1 MWNQLRAGAIL
12 RASWLLA
19 FYLAG
24 VAWLTWPLAGSL
36 SSVLPCPTGMFMH
49 DIYYSTWALAHESHA
64 LLTAPWRIADA
75 NIFHPT
81 PSALFYGPAG
91 LGALP
96 LFAPV
101 FLATGNPT
109 LAINVT
115 FLVGLALTGAA
126 MHVVV
131 RRWTGSDLAGVVGA
145 ATLLANQW
153 VIWAFVPTAPHW
165 AALELLPLIAF
176 VAAAPFPSMR
186 AALRLLPLL
195 VLQCLTDLVYV
206 APAVLGPL
214 GVLAAIRILRR
225 DTRAAAVRLV
235 AVLALTLPALLPVY
249 RGYLGVRAANPNLST
264 QTWWVVTENTFP
276 APLPDRFLGGNY
288 PLVLTPVAMALV
300 GLGALVA
307 LGRRRAGAAAPVPG
321 GWAHGALWA
330 VVGAVL
336 SLPALVTV
344 AGALYR
350 TPLGYLAMWSD
361 PYRTIRVS
369 SRLGVA
375 GLLGLGIL
383 SGVAFG
389 EIASLI
395 ATRLR
400 RPAAARV
407 GRGALAAVVLGL
419 VYHAYATNY
428 ASFHQP
434 GPMPVAYPLCA
445 APTVPAPLLPPLR
458 ASHEPL
464 LEVPLAPGAAFVVND
479 HAAAMYH
486 SIAHWRPLLNGYSS
500 YWPADFPQRMADAA
514 SLPDPVALDRLV
526 ETTGLAMVWL
536 HAARLPPA
544 ARAAWLAPPRD
555 GAHRLQ
561 LVVRSGTE
569 LLYAVVPATPSPG

>member
-1 MWNQLRAGAIL
+1 MWNQLRVGAIL
-12 RASWLLA
+12 RAPWLLA

-36 SSVLPCPTGMFMH
+36 SSALPCPTRIFID

-75 NIFHPT
+75 NIYHPT

-225 DTRAAAVRLV
+225 DTRAAAVRL
-235 AVLALTLPALLPVY
+235 ATVLALTLPALLPVY

-264 QTWWVVTENTFP
+264 QTPWVVTENSFP
-276 APLPDRFLGGNY
+276 ALLPDRFLGGND

-330 VVGAVL
+330 GVGAVL

-350 TPLGYLAMWSD
+350 TPLGYLAMWAD

-375 GLLGLGIL
+375 GLVGLGIL

-419 VYHAYATNY
+419 IYHAYATNY
-428 ASFHQP
+428 ALLQP
-434 GPMPVAYPLCA
+434 GPMPAAYPLCA
-445 APTVPAPLLPPLR
+445 APTVPAGLLPPLR
-458 ASHEPL
+458 ASREPL
-464 LEVPLAPGAAFVVND
+464 LEVPLAPGGVVEND

-500 YWPADFPQRMADAA
+500 YWPTDFPQRMADAA
-514 SLPDPVALDRLV
+514 RLPDPVALDRLV

-536 HAARLPPA
+536 HAARLSPA
-544 ARAAWLAPPRD
+544 ARAAWFAPPGD

-561 LVVRSGTE
+561 LVARSGTE

>member
-36 SSVLPCPTGMFMH
+36 SSVLPCPTGTFMP

-75 NIFHPT
+75 NIYHPT

-225 DTRAAAVRLV
+225 GTRAAGVRL
-235 AVLALTLPALLPVY
+235 ATVLALTLPALLPVY
-249 RGYLGVRAANPNLST
+249 RGYLGVRAANPNLSI

-300 GLGALVA
+300 GVGALVA

-407 GRGALAAVVLGL
+407 GRG
-419 VYHAYATNY
+419 HSPRWCWH
-428 ASFHQP
+428 SFTTP
-434 GPMPVAYPLCA
+434 TPRTTGPSC
-445 APTVPAPLLPPLR
+445 VPAR
-458 ASHEPL
+458 CR
-464 LEVPLAPGAAFVVND
+464 
-479 HAAAMYH
+479 
-486 SIAHWRPLLNGYSS
+486 RPIRS
-500 YWPADFPQRMADAA
+500 ARRQRC
-514 SLPDPVALDRLV
+514 
-526 ETTGLAMVWL
+526 
-536 HAARLPPA
+536 
-544 ARAAWLAPPRD
+544 PPRCFPRCERP
-555 GAHRLQ
+555 ASPCSRCPWP
-561 LVVRSGTE
+561 RRAWSGTTMPRRCTTRSPTG
-569 LLYAVVPATPSPG
+569 ARSSTATRATGPPTSRSAWRTRPASRTRSPSTAW

>member
-1 MWNQLRAGAIL
+1 MWNQLRVGAVL

-36 SSVLPCPTGMFMH
+36 SSALPCPTRIFMH
-49 DIYYSTWALAHESHA
+49 DIYYSTWVLAHESHA

-81 PSALFYGPAG
+81 PSALFYGPAA

-153 VIWAFVPTAPHW
+153 VIWGFVPTAPHW

-214 GVLAAIRILRR
+214 GALAAIRILRR
-225 DTRAAAVRLV
+225 DTRAAAVRLA

-249 RGYLGVRAANPNLST
+249 RGYLGVGAANPNLST
-264 QTWWVVTENTFP
+264 QTWWAVTENTFP
-276 APLPDRFLGGNY
+276 APLPDRFLGGNS

-321 GWAHGALWA
+321 GWAHGALWV

-336 SLPALVTV
+336 SLPALVTM

-350 TPLGYLAMWSD
+350 TPLGYLAMWAA

-375 GLLGLGIL
+375 GLVGLGIL

-400 RPAAARV
+400 RPAAAHV

-428 ASFHQP
+428 GSLHQP
-434 GPMPVAYPLCA
+434 GPMPAAYPLCA
-445 APTVPAPLLPPLR
+445 APTVPAALLPPLR

-500 YWPADFPQRMADAA
+500 YWPADFPQRMADVAR
-514 SLPDPVALDRLV
+514 LPDPVALDRLV
-526 ETTGLAMVWL
+526 QTTGLAMVWL

-544 ARAAWLAPPRD
+544 ARAAWSAPPGD

-561 LVVRSGTE
+561 LVARSGTE

>member
-1 MWNQLRAGAIL
+1 MWNQLRSGAIL
-12 RASWLLA
+12 RAPWLLA

-36 SSVLPCPTGMFMH
+36 SSALPCPTIFMH
-49 DIYYSTWALAHESHA
+49 DIYYSTWVLAHESHA

-225 DTRAAAVRLV
+225 DTRAAAVLLA
-235 AVLALTLPALLPVY
+235 AVLALTLAALLPVY

-264 QTWWVVTENTFP
+264 QTWWAVAENTFP
-276 APLPDRFLGGNY
+276 APLPDRFLGGDY

-300 GLGALVA
+300 CLGALVA

-344 AGALYR
+344 AGALYN
-350 TPLGYLAMWSD
+350 TPLGYLAMWAA

-375 GLLGLGIL
+375 GLVGLGIL

-389 EIASLI
+389 EIAGLI

-407 GRGALAAVVLGL
+407 GRGALAAVVLAL
-419 VYHAYATNY
+419 VYHAYASNY
-428 ASFHQP
+428 RPFLRS
-434 GPMPVAYPLCA
+434 GPMPAAYPLCA
-445 APTVPAPLLPPLR
+445 APTVPAALLPPLR
-458 ASHEPL
+458 ASREPL
-464 LEVPLAPGAAFVVND
+464 LEVPLAPRGLVGNY
-479 HAAAMYH
+479 HAAAMYR

-500 YWPADFPQRMADAA
+500 YWPADFPQRMEDAA
-514 SLPDPVALDRLV
+514 QLPNPVALDRLV

-544 ARAAWLAPPRD
+544 ARAAWSAPPGD

-561 LVVRSGTE
+561 LVARSGDE

>member
-1 MWNQLRAGAIL
+1 MWNQLRVGAIL

-36 SSVLPCPTGMFMH
+36 SSALPCPTWIFMH
-49 DIYYSTWALAHESHA
+49 DIYYSTWVLAHESHA

-225 DTRAAAVRLV
+225 DTRAAAVRLA
-235 AVLALTLPALLPVY
+235 AVLALTLAALLPVY
-249 RGYLGVRAANPNLST
+249 R
-264 QTWWVVTENTFP
+264 
-276 APLPDRFLGGNY
+276 
-288 PLVLTPVAMALV
+288 
-300 GLGALVA
+300 
-307 LGRRRAGAAAPVPG
+307 
-321 GWAHGALWA
+321 
-330 VVGAVL
+330 
-336 SLPALVTV
+336 
-344 AGALYR
+344 
-350 TPLGYLAMWSD
+350 
-361 PYRTIRVS
+361 
-369 SRLGVA
+369 
-375 GLLGLGIL
+375 
-383 SGVAFG
+383 
-389 EIASLI
+389 
-395 ATRLR
+395 
-400 RPAAARV
+400 
-407 GRGALAAVVLGL
+407 
-419 VYHAYATNY
+419 
-428 ASFHQP
+428 
-434 GPMPVAYPLCA
+434 
-445 APTVPAPLLPPLR
+445 
-458 ASHEPL
+458 
-464 LEVPLAPGAAFVVND
+464 
-479 HAAAMYH
+479 
-486 SIAHWRPLLNGYSS
+486 
-500 YWPADFPQRMADAA
+500 
-514 SLPDPVALDRLV
+514 
-526 ETTGLAMVWL
+526 
-536 HAARLPPA
+536 
-544 ARAAWLAPPRD
+544 
-555 GAHRLQ
+555 
-561 LVVRSGTE
+561 
-569 LLYAVVPATPSPG
+569 

>member
-1 MWNQLRAGAIL
+1 MWNPLRAGAIL
-12 RASWLLA
+12 RALWVLA
-19 FYLAG
+19 FYLVG

-36 SSVLPCPTGMFMH
+36 SSALPCPTIFMH
-49 DIYYSTWALAHESHA
+49 DIYYSTWALAHESHT

-225 DTRAAAVRLV
+225 DTRAAAVRLA
-235 AVLALTLPALLPVY
+235 AVLALTLAALLPVY
-249 RGYLGVRAANPNLST
+249 RGYLGVGAANPNLST
-264 QTWWVVTENTFP
+264 QTWWAVTENTFP

-344 AGALYR
+344 AGALYH
-350 TPLGYLAMWSD
+350 TPLGYLAMWAV

-375 GLLGLGIL
+375 GLVGLGIL

-400 RPAAARV
+400 RPAAAHV
-407 GRGALAAVVLGL
+407 GRGALAAVVLAL

-428 ASFHQP
+428 GSLFLP
-434 GPMPVAYPLCA
+434 GPMPAAYPLCVP
-445 APTVPAPLLPPLR
+445 PTVPAALLPPLR

-464 LEVPLAPGAAFVVND
+464 LEVPFAPGGATVND
-479 HAAAMYH
+479 HAAAMYR

-500 YWPADFPQRMADAA
+500 YWPADFPQRMEDAA
-514 SLPDPVALDRLV
+514 QLPNPVALDRLV

-544 ARAAWLAPPRD
+544 ARAAWSAPPGD

-561 LVVRSGTE
+561 LVARSGDE